1 MNDDK
6 ASKAEFD
13 AQLQDLE
20 RRFDLGMRDAQ
31 RKIDALVEQMEQGRD
46 KHLEALLV
54 VSRRRVNLLEIAIDK
69 ACEQISIFKQAALP
83 GVRAT
88 PPSPAMI
95 KKDLM
100 DYADKRYQDIY
111 GDIESGN
118 KETS

>member
-13 AQLQDLE
+13 AQLQDLK

-69 ACEQISIFKQAALP
+69 ACEQISIFKQAAFP
-83 GVRAT
+83 FVQAT

-100 DYADKRYQDIY
+100 DYADKRYQEIY